1 MSEIPII
8 ILKEGTQR
16 SRGRDAQ
23 RSNIMAAKVLAET
36 VRSTIGPR
44 GMDKMMVGSIGD
56 IVITNDGAT
65 IMKEMDV
72 QNPAAKM
79 LVEVAKTQD
88 SEVGDGTTTA
98 VVLAGELLSGAEGL
112 LDRDVHPNVIID
124 GYRAAAEKAQEI
136 LDDLGVNIKPDD
148 DEELKRIA
156 LTSLNTKGIFG
167 SQEHFADLAVE
178 AVKDVM
184 EKSGTKITADI
195 DFIKVMKKHGKSLSD
210 TELVSGIV
218 IDKEIA
224 HSQMPRSISNAK
236 IALLNAKLEIE
247 KTEMDAKIN
256 INRPEEMEL
265 FLQEEENLLKAMADQ
280 VADSGANVLFTEKG
294 ADDEVLSILAKKGIL
309 TVKNVSSGDMEKLA
323 KATGGSP
330 VGTLKDLSKTSLG
343 QAKLVEEVKIGDDKL
358 VYVREAKNPKAVTI
372 MIRGGSEHVVDE
384 AERSMHDALC
394 VVRNALEDGKIVAG
408 GGAPEA
414 ELSKR
419 LKDYATKAGGRE
431 QLAIRAFAD
440 ALEAIPVA
448 IAQNAGIDPIDIMVD
463 LRAKH
468 NTPAN
473 KWFGVNVYTG
483 KTADMWKLN
492 VVEPLRVKKQV
503 VRSATEAVTMLLR
516 VDDVIASKGGGSGGG
531 AGGPPGGMPP
541 GMGGG
546 MGGMPPG
553 MMGGM

>member
-1 MSEIPII
+1 MSETPVL
-8 ILKEGTQR
+8 ILREGTSR

-23 RSNIMAAKVLAET
+23 RSNIMAAKIVAEI

-44 GMDKMMVGSIGD
+44 GMDKMLVAGMGD

-79 LVEVAKTQD
+79 IVEISKTQD

-98 VVLAGELLSGAEGL
+98 VVLAGELLAGAETL
-112 LDRDVHPNVIID
+112 LDKDVHPNAIID
-124 GYRAAAEKAQEI
+124 GYRNAAGKAQEI
-136 LDDLGVNIKPDD
+136 LEKIAITIKPDD
-148 DEELKRIA
+148 EVRLKQIA
-156 LTSLNTKGIFG
+156 MTSLNTKGIFG
-167 SQEHFADLAVE
+167 SQNRFAELAVE
-178 AVKDVM
+178 AVMQVT
-184 EKSGTKITADI
+184 EKNNGKVKADI
-195 DFIKVMKKHGKSLSD
+195 DLVKVMKKHGKSLEES
-210 TELVSGIV
+210 ELVNGII
-218 IDKEIA
+218 IDKEVS
-224 HSQMPRSISNAK
+224 HSQMPKSVTGAK

-247 KTEMDAKIN
+247 KTETDAKIN
-256 INRPEEMEL
+256 INKPEEMYQ
-265 FLQEEENLLKAMADQ
+265 FIQEEEKLLREMADQ
-280 VADSGANVLFTEKG
+280 VAKTGANVLFSEKSI
-294 ADDEVLSILAKKGIL
+294 DDEVLSLLSKKGIL
-309 TVKNVSSGDMEKLA
+309 TLKNVSSSDMEKLA
-323 KATGGSP
+323 KATGGSV
-330 VGTLKDLSKTSLG
+330 VGTTRDLSKEALG
-343 QAKLVEEVKIGDDKL
+343 YAKLVEEVKICDDKL
-358 VYVREAKNPKAVTI
+358 GYVRDAKNPQAGTI
-372 MIRGGSEHVVDE
+372 MIRGGSEHVVEE
-384 AERSMHDALC
+384 AERSLHDALS
-394 VVRNALEDGKIVAG
+394 VVRNAVEDGKIVAG

-492 VVEPLRVKKQV
+492 IVEPLRVKKQV